1 MSVFILSGFGLA
13 TTAEGGIVSLILTVV
28 MMALYCV
35 VIVLL
40 NKRFSWFTSQGDG
53 TIEFN
58 EKYRAKAK
66 KQ

>member
-1 MSVFILSGFGLA
+1 MA
-13 TTAEGGIVSLILTVV
+13 DLTGRLVN
-28 MMALYCV
+28 AS
-35 VIVLL
+35 
-40 NKRFSWFTSQGDG
+40 FSWSGKPLI